1 MTPASNATHPE
12 RGSVAIWM
20 ITTAMTMILLVGL
33 AVDLSGRVLAKQRA
47 QSIAA
52 EAARAGGQQ
61 IQAGTAIRGQGAVVD
76 PGPAVAAARTYLAGA
91 PGITGDVS
99 VHSGT
104 RVVTNTQT
112 TYQTKFLSIIG
123 ITALTVTGHA
133 EVDVNRAVEGVAQ

>member
-1 MTPASNATHPE
+1 
-12 RGSVAIWM
+12 M
-20 ITTAMTMILLVGL
+20 ITTALTLVLLVGL
-33 AVDLSGRVLAKQRA
+33 AVDLSGRVYAKQRA
-47 QSIAA
+47 QDIAA

-99 VHSGT
+99 ILSGT

-123 ITALTVTGHA
+123 ITAMTVTGHA

>member
-1 MTPASNATHPE
+1 M
-12 RGSVAIWM
+12 AIWA
-20 ITTAMTMILLVGL
+20 ITTAMTMVLLVGL

-47 QSIAA
+47 QTIAA
-52 EAARAGGQQ
+52 EAARRRQPASACNRDPRSRRRRRPRTG
-61 IQAGTAIRGQGAVVD
+61 RGHRAHL
-76 PGPAVAAARTYLAGA
+76 PSRRA

-104 RVVTNTQT
+104 RVVTNTET

>member
-1 MTPASNATHPE
+1 MQPRPRPISAPQCAF
-12 RGSVAIWM
+12 
-20 ITTAMTMILLVGL
+20 
-33 AVDLSGRVLAKQRA
+33 QC
-47 QSIAA
+47 
-52 EAARAGGQQ
+52 
-61 IQAGTAIRGQGAVVD
+61 AGT
-76 PGPAVAAARTYLAGA
+76 TCGA

-104 RVVTNTQT
+104 RVVTNTET